1 MGVNVNT
8 DNTSVTNPY
17 LESAKAAA
25 KQRIANADIKT
36 YDDINNLMTSSVSLW
51 GDKVLTE
58 EQQKQAYT
66 QYSQTMLDEYYDING
81 DGTVTIEEFA
91 KTEELSSCKAGEIQA
106 NALGFSAGELEKTIS
121 QRTGNVFA
129 HNLDFNGNG
138 NIDAEELSFF
148 NKEADGVD
156 GAYDGKIKNAGESA
170 MFSAVTGMN
179 ASNPEY
185 NRVVNKYFMGETLT
199 PEEQQILKD
208 CQKTVRTNIGK
219 AAGINVEG

>member
-81 DGTVTIEEFA
+81 DGTVTVEEFA
-91 KTEELSSCKAGEIQA
+91 KTEELSSFKGSEIQA
-106 NALGFSAGELEKTIS
+106 NALGFSAGEFEKTIA
-121 QRTGNVFA
+121 QRLGNVFA
-129 HNLDFNGNG
+129 QNLDFNGNG
-138 NIDAEELSFF
+138 NIDAEELAFF
-148 NKEADGVD
+148 NKKADGLD
-156 GAYDGKIKNAGESA
+156 GKYDGIITNAGESA
-170 MFSAVTGMN
+170 MFNEVTGMKG
-179 ASNPEY
+179 SNQEY
-185 NRVVNKYFMGETLT
+185 NEVVNKYFMGETLT
-199 PEEQQILKD
+199 PEEQQILKEG
-208 CQKTVRTNIGK
+208 QEKIRTDNGK
-219 AAGINVEG
+219 KAGINVEG